1 MRSEAETARRH
12 SPPVGWQLASRT
24 AAALLGGYCFV
35 WGVATL
41 GTALGVQLGLP
52 YGEAQMLL
60 YLLAFLVFAAVVCWA
75 FHVRSLWRLWTILLG
90 GGVLMTGLGWLLA
103 GR

>member
-1 MRSEAETARRH
+1 MRSEAANTSVRSQPAAWRL
-12 SPPVGWQLASRT
+12 VSRT

-35 WGVATL
+35 WGVTTL

-52 YGEAQMLL
+52 YGEAQMVL
-60 YLLAFLVFAAVVCWA
+60 YLLAFLVFATVVCWA
-75 FHVRSLWRLWTILLG
+75 FHVRRLWRLWAVLVG

-103 GR
+103 GQ